1 MNEIS
6 TEIKRKIKAYLS
18 GNLSRQDENSLFD
31 WVNQSP
37 DNFSKFQSF
46 VRENEFSLNSTNE
59 TDVAWQRFQA
69 NVSRKEKSLKRKS
82 ISKWVGIAAMVAIVV
97 LAGYYGR
104 NSWSPNQNAIKL
116 KELVVANGKRSEIS
130 LTDGTKIWLNSG
142 TTLRY
147 PEKVVGNL
155 RIVELDVEGFLEVS
169 KDPQHPFIIHTPDF
183 DVKVLGTSFNLSSY
197 KEDQMNSLALREGSV
212 EINSNL
218 SKENIRLI
226 PGDLIVLDK
235 KNNVFSKSQADLQ
248 NIGSWMNNTLEFSN
262 TNLLDI
268 CKSLERQFN
277 VKIEIKSEKL
287 KQIKFSGR
295 FKSDEGLDQLLEL
308 LKMTS
313 PENINYK
320 HIQREKEELVIL
332 E

>member
-37 DNFSKFQSF
+37 DNFSVFQSF
-46 VRENEFSLNSTNE
+46 VRENEFRLNSTSE

-69 NVSRKEKSLKRKS
+69 TISLNERSRKRKS
-82 ISKWVGIAAMVAIVV
+82 ISKWLGIAAMFAIVV

-104 NSWSPNQNAIKL
+104 IFWSPNQNDVKL
-116 KELVVANGKRSEIS
+116 KELIVANGKRSEIRLS
-130 LTDGTKIWLNSG
+130 DGTKIWLNSG
-142 TTLRY
+142 TTFRY
-147 PEKVVGNL
+147 PEKFLGNF
-155 RIVELDVEGFLEVS
+155 RIVELDGEGFFEVS
-169 KDPQHPFIIHTPDF
+169 KDRQHPFIIHTPEF
-183 DVKVLGTSFNLSSY
+183 NVKVLGTSFNLSSY
-197 KEDQMNSLALREGSV
+197 REDQMNSLALREGSV

-235 KNNVFSKSQADLQ
+235 KNNVFSKIQADLQ

-277 VKIEIKSEKL
+277 VRIEIKSEKL